1 MAAIS
6 RMQFL
11 RGRFREAEAVL
22 RPPWALAEEKFA
34 ALCTR
39 CDACLPACP
48 TGIVKRGSA
57 GFPEVDFRAGECTF
71 CGECVSACPT
81 PALDRSARESGL
93 APWSLV
99 ARIGEACLALNK
111 VVCRSC
117 GDVCEPRAIR
127 FRLALGGVALPHLEA
142 TACTG
147 CGACVS
153 VCPVAALSVFSA
165 RPMVEAEAA

>member
-22 RPPWALAEEKFA
+22 RPPWALAEEAFSA
-34 ALCTR
+34 VCSR
-39 CDACLPACP
+39 CDACLRACP
-48 TGIVKRGSA
+48 EGILKRGSA

-71 CGECVSACPT
+71 CGDCVTACPT
-81 PALDRSARESGL
+81 PALNRFALDGGTR
-93 APWSLV
+93 PWHLV
-99 ARIGEACLALNK
+99 AKIGAGCLALNK

-117 GDVCEPRAIR
+117 GDVCEPRAVS
-127 FRLALGGVALPHLEA
+127 FRLAPGGVALPHLDA
-142 TACTG
+142 VACTG

-153 VCPVAALSVFSA
+153 VCPVAAMSVFSA
-165 RPMVEAEAA
+165 RPMAEAEAA